1 VPLPE
6 PPVPTAAATAARAAR
21 AGSAAIADTADI
33 AGREAAGAGLSPP
46 LTLLFAVACGLCVAN
61 LYFAQPLV
69 GPIAETLRLHAGLA
83 GLVVTLTQLGY
94 GTGLMLLVPLA
105 DVVEN
110 RRLVLTAMAGAVL
123 GLVGVALSNSAM
135 TFLAASFVV
144 GLCAVSA
151 QVLVPFASH
160 LVSEAGRGRVVG
172 NIMGGLVAGI
182 MLARPFSS
190 LVASAFGWRAV
201 FAVSAL
207 LMAVLGVVL
216 WRALPRRVPHG
227 SIGYARTMAS
237 LPGIV
242 RRTPILQRRGF
253 YQGMLFAGF
262 QAFWTAVPLLL
273 AHEFGLGQGGIALFA
288 LAGAAGA
295 LAAPWA
301 GRLADRGLTRPATG
315 AAIGAALLSFVIGAV
330 SVHFHSLT
338 GLVLAGIL
346 LDGAVQL
353 CQVLNLRSLYML
365 APELRGRLNGLFM
378 TFIFLCAA
386 VASGVSAA
394 VYAFHGWSG
403 VCLMGGVLALAAGLL
418 FLSDRKAQTIRAG

>member
-1 VPLPE
+1 MPLPD
-6 PPVPTAAATAARAAR
+6 PPVPSAARAAR
-21 AGSAAIADTADI
+21 ATQATQADAATAT
-33 AGREAAGAGLSPP
+33 ATASTAAGLSPR
-46 LTLLFAVACGLCVAN
+46 LTWLFAIACGLCVAN

-94 GTGLMLLVPLA
+94 GTGLLLLVPLA

-110 RRLVLTAMAGAVL
+110 RRLILLAMAGAVL
-123 GLVGVALSNSAM
+123 GLVAVALSNSAA

-144 GLCAVSA
+144 GLCAVAA
-151 QVLVPFASH
+151 QVLVPLASH
-160 LVSEAGRGRVVG
+160 LAPEASRGRVVG
-172 NIMGGLVAGI
+172 NIMAGLIAGI

-201 FAVSAL
+201 FAISAL
-207 LMAVLGVVL
+207 LMVGLIAVL
-216 WRALPRRVPHG
+216 WRALPQRVPHG

-242 RRTPILQRRGF
+242 WRTPVLQRRGF

-273 AHEFGLGQGGIALFA
+273 VHEFGMGQGGIALFA

-330 SVHFHSLT
+330 SVHFHSLA
-338 GLVLAGIL
+338 GLVFAGIL

-353 CQVLNLRSLYML
+353 CQVLNLRSLYVL

-403 VCLMGGVLALAAGLL
+403 VCLMGGTLALAAGLL
-418 FLSDRKAQTIRAG
+418 FLSDRVARVARTA